1 MKSFLMSSAAVAVLS
16 LGLAAPA
23 AADCAADIASLKAET
38 FTGSVNAAPDADAV
52 APAAEITAPDT
63 AAAPAADSTAPVDAA
78 GGAAPAVDTN
88 ASQVAAADSGAPA
101 DAAAVP
107 SAPAEEAVPGTEA
120 TAAMNAVTEGIA
132 TSPEEVDEQ
141 QTAQPAETAPSAEQ
155 LASADEP
162 LAPAASPTSGG
173 EPVDL
178 QATMLARA
186 EAYQKLGNEGA
197 CMNVIEQAKT
207 MTQ

>member
-38 FTGSVNAAPDADAV
+38 FTGSVNAATT
-52 APAAEITAPDT
+52 E
-63 AAAPAADSTAPVDAA
+63 AAAPAAETTAPADAA
-78 GGAAPAVDTN
+78 AAAPAAETTAPLDAAAGAAPAADAN
-88 ASQVAAADSGAPA
+88 ANQVAAADSAAPA
-101 DAAAVP
+101 DAAA
-107 SAPAEEAVPGTEA
+107 APAEEVVPGTEA
-120 TAAMNAVTEGIA
+120 TAAMNELTEGIA
-132 TSPEEVDEQ
+132 TSPEEVEEQ

-155 LASADEP
+155 LASADEA
-162 LAPAASPTSGG
+162 LAPSTSPTSGG
-173 EPVDL
+173 KPVDM

-186 EAYQKLGNEGA
+186 EAYQKLGNEEA

-207 MTQ
+207 TTQ